1 MKYTFEEYL
10 EERRRRRDERE
21 QRLDR
26 SGQFIGEGRAYTGMP
41 GETGTTISFEEY
53 LTQRGINPAATP
65 QPDIGLE
72 APGPVPTFSDPR
84 APITPP
90 PGAIAPPPGGFPP
103 ATAPADVSEPLPETI
118 PPLSQQQRFQYHEP
132 NLDLSQGPDGNV
144 PQRHLSPGNVKSS
157 PATDV
162 FAAKGPDGQPLKDDE
177 GHLIFDDAAA
187 GWQALWADIEAK
199 QQGRS
204 RYVAPGATLAEMGQ
218 VYAEDPAW
226 AQKVASMLGLPD
238 TTPIADI
245 PTGDLAKAIA
255 RQEGWYAGGP
265 IPEGSIGPTPVV
277 GPPDDVAAAAG
288 LAQQPTATVTDVTR
302 IGPET
307 TIDPT
312 TSAQIAAQTP
322 TQPQTGVEFL
332 DEPTAFARGINATL
346 DTAAPSTGSA
356 IEAIGHVIGS
366 DEVVQLGGRVRDF
379 LTPLQPTQR
388 EAGSLSRAIWDGEDI
403 DLWTWMGET
412 TGSAAVYMLPIAAF
426 ARAGQAAAFA
436 LGAGRAGQTA
446 ASIGASYPVSWTL
459 MTGEAWEELT
469 TDPKTGQRR
478 HMTPEEAANQAR
490 WAIGLGAFN
499 SSLELAGMG
508 MMRIGPLR
516 QALQR
521 LTKNKGASIVVGA
534 QGEGLTEIL
543 QEATVLA
550 KARGGIQNL
559 TEDDW
564 YNLGEAY
571 LAGAFVGGGMGAY
584 GAARAPASSDAALSP
599 VDQAIAQQQAL
610 QAVQAPGRG
619 QGAPPQPLSYEQVQL
634 EAGPDVTQGGETILK
649 ANEILLEQYKR
660 QEERIKRLEAAAPA
674 IETPIE
680 EPAPEIELPTPDIE
694 ESATRVDELLTTAGV
709 PDKQRK
715 VLIDAI
721 RRDPSK
727 APQALERAEILAG
740 ESEMAATD
748 RDAREAFV
756 AAEGEIEFE
765 VPGVIEGEPGMVA
778 LERTEEGWRSRAR
791 RQDGTEETE
800 DYKDYGQALQRIQ
813 RQYQT
818 PLESDMIERRAA
830 EEEVADSSY
839 QAELERKEEQ
849 EKKGEL
855 KSLAQMFRGTLTHG
869 GHEEIER
876 KVGKP
881 DTPHMRM
888 ALGKLK
894 VAKNR
899 PHEGIGFEQALIQAW
914 DGPNR
919 PVLEA
924 AGVKGPEDTDG
935 LAIALANKDLFYQKV
950 PASAP
955 DVATDI
961 DAAAEEE
968 MQIRLEAEA
977 AERGVSVEEL
987 EAQALAEFEAEE
999 AEAEAEAERMAAQD
1013 FDPDTD
1019 PELRDEIQAEI
1030 EAIYGD
1036 EDVPFEGAKGFDR
1049 PELQYTQDDLG
1060 AQAIAQYGLTE
1071 IPEAAG
1077 YMLPD
1082 GEMIDFAYG
1091 TGQRVEDHRSING
1104 LGIDPETDE
1113 GESML
1118 YDTVNDA
1125 GSSRGYMLDFMDRAG
1140 AVRMHVDDS
1149 HVMIDHMSDLT
1160 PRQRQ
1165 RLARIA
1171 AGKSTVAI
1179 DRGHMEI
1186 DPYYDDGRL
1195 RYVSDGSVLLENPTT
1210 YEIMAALD
1218 PEGGVAMAESRAFEL
1233 EHENVLVPR
1242 TIQVAHSVIKNP
1254 MPGKEA
1260 LKILKKKGSVKPDEV
1275 FWTGLDI
1282 WLEDQKRVTAEDIV
1296 DYMKDKAPRVLTWK
1310 AGDPLVNSKLKI
1322 VGPIENVIAEIRDV
1336 QNDPQEKTRVGR
1348 VQFYMADE
1356 LYPGVAYHVVAN
1368 VYPAHPGYDKPSL
1381 LRTEITTTPIW
1392 AGDVSWPDALLGPRT
1407 GGEGGSWDDLR
1418 DEGLLGNYGADWPDK
1433 LKSTTRDVNLNW
1445 YGFLQADRGTVI
1457 DEALLQEVWEGLD
1470 FDYSQSPGY
1479 SAHNTLASEKLVELA
1494 REARAM
1500 HVELQKSFVPDF
1512 LPETRYANY
1521 APRLS
1526 KHAGQNYAEYVM
1538 AFDAFK
1544 AADAMDEAA
1553 YYEITSE
1560 AGTKSGMNI
1569 DIVHRA
1575 EQMRSASRWESP
1587 HWEDV
1592 PGNVAH
1598 ARTTTVQGPNGEKV
1612 LWLMEVQSDPYQ
1624 IMRDQ
1629 GSPDMKE
1636 TDDEKYE
1643 ALEAEAATLDDGKR
1657 LAQVQGEMARIEKR
1671 RNHDSPYVAPRH
1683 PWSTGAY
1690 DMPTKTMLRLAA
1702 EKGYDA
1708 IVLPTGHDQWEVNG
1722 GLGINWSTVDDRDVQ
1737 VAIDVVS
1744 TGGIAFLEIPIRHPE
1759 PMLIMVR
1766 SIVDDDGPRP
1776 MLTYVVERVNHPQER
1791 NTAFKT
1797 SDVNNYGEPLSVNA
1811 ELVAKEIRSGKRTYA
1826 TITEDVLSEVGTDEG
1841 RHTGIYIMPFEKR
1854 NFLVDQYR
1862 MGLTSLIGQFI
1873 NALEGPSTS
1882 TEYGRPTFDEKL
1894 LRNTN
1899 DTNFL
1904 MDQFDNPTGAVSA
1917 YAKQGFYLRSS
1928 SDFGT
1933 YFGHVNSQEE
1943 LERFA
1948 EQDLTMRHTIPEDRV
1963 GEMWELMQGKP
1974 DGLYAHRL
1982 QAFQKYYEVV
1992 LPRMINELAKKGKW
2006 NTKVQDIP
2014 FIEEALGTSD
2024 IVHTRKGIPITDEMK
2039 QQIRQGQAMWESPVP
2054 MMSPVSNGWGLKP
2067 LRDDD
2072 ALRTRQRLRS
2082 AKHKGDAIGTQD
2094 GVKVLAKAVTT
2105 DIETRGHL
2113 DLTNIKLESALERA
2127 KAFQIFR
2134 NPYYETMRLVI
2145 TDADTNQ
2152 ELSTIAWTSFA
2163 VDHVGHY
2170 LDKIS
2175 KGVSRALADRGKARG
2190 AKWFEDAVRRI
2201 NRKVLTSQLRRMR
2214 RRATNGEIKVHL
2226 VHNHPTGTAKPS
2238 LGDQMMTQAW
2248 SELID
2253 GIDGAYLGDHVVIDT
2268 GEFSVIQADGT
2279 YNLYDLTTGDIL
2291 VEGSRYDANEREVDL
2306 ELEPRRQQA
2315 RRTDPLLGMAGRQY
2329 AGRVNPD
2336 WLEQPI
2342 MYRQEL
2348 ALIGEA
2354 LQSPNQ
2360 YVSVLFQDGQ
2370 NYIRGIMEM
2379 PVDKLKAMSDE
2390 DLQAWLK
2397 DRSLELG
2404 GRRATLFYGGE
2415 EGSYYDAQEFI
2426 DRFRPLA
2433 QSGVLEDA
2441 IHLPSR
2447 YQAGVESNLDR
2458 RAYMEVEPPIAAEK
2472 PRVLARLPRSY
2483 VVDGLQVAAEKKGH
2497 QAGIRLEP
2505 VIDKLAQRFPDPL
2518 ESENKWRRFWAT
2530 VSGAAKSTVMLKPP
2544 YKAIAYRSDP
2554 AQIAELVGSLTDAQL
2569 KDKAEGMALVAGT
2582 RADYIAGNVAPQETA
2597 LNLLWG
2603 ILSRMASPYEQE
2615 AMFTDVVAEP
2625 RLYDFIT
2632 RAIEGEFP
2640 LDREVEM
2647 VDSAGVKKRIRFN
2660 SAWDAFVEEV
2670 ADRNALSPGS
2680 YVRSNLH
2687 SFGADA
2693 AGRILAEGALKI
2705 TADQAKALGGHKGKT
2720 RLQAWHDMMGDP
2732 AMTGRQLRR
2741 NWHKMFDKPGIDNK
2755 VVSFVALISGFDDVM
2770 ILDRV
2775 QARNLWDGIARRDE
2789 FKNQNIY
2796 SKEFVDQVSGM
2807 RGLAMYEAL
2816 EDGLRQPVR
2825 DAYASL
2831 GRPEDGTIGSW
2842 HWESWVA
2849 ASNQEV
2855 GHGSL
2860 EILARARGAQ
2870 PTEGAREGVMT
2881 RQGKFS
2887 TYGYG
2892 TEYGYVGGE
2901 PVFVYRNSQ
2910 GLPLLYD
2917 RQSLQE
2923 FMKELEGQSRRKVL
2937 ENETE
2942 RAIPHGFKV
2951 SEDFRTDPESGE
2963 LLPPDADGF
2972 PWINHPHVNRDALD
2986 AVAARH
2992 GRRPTFGEAES
3003 LGLTYAE
3010 QRAYGLT
3017 AAYEAARGFEGDDR
3031 EPLLAKRPN
3040 GQFEDKRLRDL
3051 VAGGMPLSKLEALI
3065 EEALETAR
3073 LGGSMYP
3080 VNTEFTDVIVRE
3092 TGSDF
3097 GPARELALSIT
3108 GDIAKR
3114 HMPEPVASAYSMG
3127 PETAA
3132 WFDGSKVVDDQGN
3145 PLLLYRGETKSD
3157 ELIHTRLNTPAF
3169 TDVFEIANAYTT
3181 EQVGASRVTPVY
3193 LKITN
3198 PIDLNPED
3206 YDDMVDWPQLKKW
3219 LPNATKADLDRLFD
3233 DVEHWRDEGGYLE
3246 EQRAEIDR
3254 DAPGKMIWANS
3265 YVVSDSAVFV
3275 ELAKKEGYDGVTYR
3289 GTFTSPQYFDPSLG
3303 GRGEGVVE
3311 RDTSYDTEAARE
3323 WRPFDWEEQV
3333 RPAISDATREEPTP
3347 FWDDIDP
3354 DNETDPEKL
3363 WDLFM
3368 GKDPQPL
3375 EPRKAE
3381 PPPGETVPAG
3391 TPPPGQP
3398 LEERRFPITAERY
3411 GLPPGESLLYAPIT
3425 NDATENQARMKI
3437 GTLGVEGAVSELN
3450 ERIDDGRL
3458 EAIDTAVGVGA
3469 MAVYQ
3474 ARANQAK
3481 EEGDEQGAAD
3491 AITAGMRVASKLAE
3505 ALTAAGQ
3512 AIQAVKII
3520 ARMSPE
3526 SVLIYA
3532 QRKIDNINAG
3542 RPGWERE
3549 TQPERELTQAE
3560 AEKLQD
3566 LAATAQ
3572 DFQGLGVQGLEVG
3585 GLVERVLQN
3594 QELEEGD
3601 IARLRDFL
3609 GQVREVLGDEQL
3621 GIIEESKK
3629 KKKGRRKAVDSIVG
3643 GLLSRAAKEAR
3654 ARLRDRGIQLPAGI
3668 DPSLVRDY
3676 AIIGAETMHVTGKKF
3691 KAWAEAMT
3699 EATDLEFGDLRQIWS
3714 ESASILRENRA
3725 RGRRIYARSRAI
3737 SDLLTAAEQQE
3748 TLTAAD
3754 AAMLSKLV
3762 SNVREAVGEV
3772 QIELAQELAATLAA
3786 FEDPTLSEKL
3796 RSAQTMAQLLNPK
3809 TLLRNLIGNELFWIM
3824 ERTSRM
3830 AATPVDIV
3838 VSKATGRP
3846 RTITWRHGGRGGYGD
3861 YFRALGRGSRAAWR
3875 GIDPYNLGGKFDM
3888 PAAPA
3893 FRGPGWI
3900 QQVVEK
3906 FTGEEM
3912 KADINVPAF
3921 FEKVLGV
3928 ALRGFDFAAF
3938 ERARL
3943 RYLAEQGWLEAERQG
3958 VEDKKAFVDTY
3969 IANADQLEAEVQENA
3984 EQAGLYVTFQDET
3997 RLSEGA
4003 VKLKRGLNKF
4013 FGLGPDGKRWGLG
4026 DFLIKYPK
4034 TPANLFSRALDYSP
4048 VGYLYSLATLLE
4060 PRFKAGSRTE
4070 VDQEKLLMNLSRAT
4084 VGAVGF
4090 TALGIY
4096 LVGKGVLRGAGD
4108 EDDETR
4114 RLLREEAGIA
4124 PNTVNISALMRFLK
4138 SLDPADLDRRHGDR
4152 FYEYNWLQPLAINL
4166 MVAANAAEQLNKAKL
4181 RNARLEGAPV
4191 DLDLFAVAREA
4202 FRGGLSAF
4210 GEMPTLQALSEID
4223 PSDLY
4228 RSGERVLVS
4237 APASFVPTALKMGA
4251 EQETPTQ
4258 REGYR
4263 GGLLEQT
4270 LNQIAQKV
4278 PFLREDVAP
4287 QYRTIASR
4295 TEDGVF
4301 RYTERDGELVP
4312 LVEEVPVY
4320 SGAEEDTRFGRFL
4333 NLFINPGR
4341 THTYAPDPLIEMLVL
4356 AHEETGMT
4364 THMPRRAKRKMPI
4377 QRGAG
4382 AYETTL
4388 TADDFAEL
4396 QRVTAEE
4403 ISRELSAKDLEQMEE
4418 MPAVNQV
4425 KIVHDSLTRAGQRA
4439 RNHWFNNMA
4448 HRYTVGVEEEE

>member
-1 MKYTFEEYL
+1 
-10 EERRRRRDERE
+10 
-21 QRLDR
+21 
-26 SGQFIGEGRAYTGMP
+26 
-41 GETGTTISFEEY
+41 
-53 LTQRGINPAATP
+53 
-65 QPDIGLE
+65 
-72 APGPVPTFSDPR
+72 
-84 APITPP
+84 
-90 PGAIAPPPGGFPP
+90 
-103 ATAPADVSEPLPETI
+103 
-118 PPLSQQQRFQYHEP
+118 
-132 NLDLSQGPDGNV
+132 
-144 PQRHLSPGNVKSS
+144 
-157 PATDV
+157 
-162 FAAKGPDGQPLKDDE
+162 
-177 GHLIFDDAAA
+177 
-187 GWQALWADIEAK
+187 
-199 QQGRS
+199 
-204 RYVAPGATLAEMGQ
+204 
-218 VYAEDPAW
+218 
-226 AQKVASMLGLPD
+226 
-238 TTPIADI
+238 
-245 PTGDLAKAIA
+245 
-255 RQEGWYAGGP
+255 
-265 IPEGSIGPTPVV
+265 
-277 GPPDDVAAAAG
+277 
-288 LAQQPTATVTDVTR
+288 
-302 IGPET
+302 
-307 TIDPT
+307 
-312 TSAQIAAQTP
+312 
-322 TQPQTGVEFL
+322 
-332 DEPTAFARGINATL
+332 
-346 DTAAPSTGSA
+346 
-356 IEAIGHVIGS
+356 
-366 DEVVQLGGRVRDF
+366 
-379 LTPLQPTQR
+379 
-388 EAGSLSRAIWDGEDI
+388 
-403 DLWTWMGET
+403 
-412 TGSAAVYMLPIAAF
+412 
-426 ARAGQAAAFA
+426 
-436 LGAGRAGQTA
+436 
-446 ASIGASYPVSWTL
+446 
-459 MTGEAWEELT
+459 
-469 TDPKTGQRR
+469 
-478 HMTPEEAANQAR
+478 
-490 WAIGLGAFN
+490 
-499 SSLELAGMG
+499 
-508 MMRIGPLR
+508 
-516 QALQR
+516 
-521 LTKNKGASIVVGA
+521 
-534 QGEGLTEIL
+534 
-543 QEATVLA
+543 
-550 KARGGIQNL
+550 
-559 TEDDW
+559 
-564 YNLGEAY
+564 
-571 LAGAFVGGGMGAY
+571 
-584 GAARAPASSDAALSP
+584 
-599 VDQAIAQQQAL
+599 
-610 QAVQAPGRG
+610 
-619 QGAPPQPLSYEQVQL
+619 
-634 EAGPDVTQGGETILK
+634 
-649 ANEILLEQYKR
+649 
-660 QEERIKRLEAAAPA
+660 
-674 IETPIE
+674 
-680 EPAPEIELPTPDIE
+680 
-694 ESATRVDELLTTAGV
+694 
-709 PDKQRK
+709 
-715 VLIDAI
+715 
-721 RRDPSK
+721 
-727 APQALERAEILAG
+727 
-740 ESEMAATD
+740 
-748 RDAREAFV
+748 
-756 AAEGEIEFE
+756 
-765 VPGVIEGEPGMVA
+765 
-778 LERTEEGWRSRAR
+778 
-791 RQDGTEETE
+791 
-800 DYKDYGQALQRIQ
+800 
-813 RQYQT
+813 
-818 PLESDMIERRAA
+818 
-830 EEEVADSSY
+830 
-839 QAELERKEEQ
+839 
-849 EKKGEL
+849 
-855 KSLAQMFRGTLTHG
+855 
-869 GHEEIER
+869 
-876 KVGKP
+876 
-881 DTPHMRM
+881 
-888 ALGKLK
+888 
-894 VAKNR
+894 
-899 PHEGIGFEQALIQAW
+899 
-914 DGPNR
+914 
-919 PVLEA
+919 
-924 AGVKGPEDTDG
+924 
-935 LAIALANKDLFYQKV
+935 
-950 PASAP
+950 
-955 DVATDI
+955 
-961 DAAAEEE
+961 
-968 MQIRLEAEA
+968 
-977 AERGVSVEEL
+977 
-987 EAQALAEFEAEE
+987 
-999 AEAEAEAERMAAQD
+999 
-1013 FDPDTD
+1013 
-1019 PELRDEIQAEI
+1019 
-1030 EAIYGD
+1030 
-1036 EDVPFEGAKGFDR
+1036 
-1049 PELQYTQDDLG
+1049 
-1060 AQAIAQYGLTE
+1060 
-1071 IPEAAG
+1071 
-1077 YMLPD
+1077 
-1082 GEMIDFAYG
+1082 
-1091 TGQRVEDHRSING
+1091 
-1104 LGIDPETDE
+1104 
-1113 GESML
+1113 
-1118 YDTVNDA
+1118 
-1125 GSSRGYMLDFMDRAG
+1125 
-1140 AVRMHVDDS
+1140 
-1149 HVMIDHMSDLT
+1149 
-1160 PRQRQ
+1160 
-1165 RLARIA
+1165 
-1171 AGKSTVAI
+1171 
-1179 DRGHMEI
+1179 
-1186 DPYYDDGRL
+1186 
-1195 RYVSDGSVLLENPTT
+1195 
-1210 YEIMAALD
+1210 
-1218 PEGGVAMAESRAFEL
+1218 
-1233 EHENVLVPR
+1233 
-1242 TIQVAHSVIKNP
+1242 
-1254 MPGKEA
+1254 
-1260 LKILKKKGSVKPDEV
+1260 
-1275 FWTGLDI
+1275 
-1282 WLEDQKRVTAEDIV
+1282 
-1296 DYMKDKAPRVLTWK
+1296 
-1310 AGDPLVNSKLKI
+1310 
-1322 VGPIENVIAEIRDV
+1322 
-1336 QNDPQEKTRVGR
+1336 
-1348 VQFYMADE
+1348 
-1356 LYPGVAYHVVAN
+1356 
-1368 VYPAHPGYDKPSL
+1368 
-1381 LRTEITTTPIW
+1381 
-1392 AGDVSWPDALLGPRT
+1392 
-1407 GGEGGSWDDLR
+1407 
-1418 DEGLLGNYGADWPDK
+1418 
-1433 LKSTTRDVNLNW
+1433 
-1445 YGFLQADRGTVI
+1445 
-1457 DEALLQEVWEGLD
+1457 
-1470 FDYSQSPGY
+1470 
-1479 SAHNTLASEKLVELA
+1479 
-1494 REARAM
+1494 
-1500 HVELQKSFVPDF
+1500 
-1512 LPETRYANY
+1512 
-1521 APRLS
+1521 
-1526 KHAGQNYAEYVM
+1526 
-1538 AFDAFK
+1538 
-1544 AADAMDEAA
+1544 
-1553 YYEITSE
+1553 
-1560 AGTKSGMNI
+1560 
-1569 DIVHRA
+1569 
-1575 EQMRSASRWESP
+1575 
-1587 HWEDV
+1587 
-1592 PGNVAH
+1592 
-1598 ARTTTVQGPNGEKV
+1598 
-1612 LWLMEVQSDPYQ
+1612 
-1624 IMRDQ
+1624 
-1629 GSPDMKE
+1629 
-1636 TDDEKYE
+1636 
-1643 ALEAEAATLDDGKR
+1643 
-1657 LAQVQGEMARIEKR
+1657 
-1671 RNHDSPYVAPRH
+1671 
-1683 PWSTGAY
+1683 
-1690 DMPTKTMLRLAA
+1690 
-1702 EKGYDA
+1702 
-1708 IVLPTGHDQWEVNG
+1708 
-1722 GLGINWSTVDDRDVQ
+1722 
-1737 VAIDVVS
+1737 
-1744 TGGIAFLEIPIRHPE
+1744 
-1759 PMLIMVR
+1759 
-1766 SIVDDDGPRP
+1766 
-1776 MLTYVVERVNHPQER
+1776 
-1791 NTAFKT
+1791 
-1797 SDVNNYGEPLSVNA
+1797 
-1811 ELVAKEIRSGKRTYA
+1811 
-1826 TITEDVLSEVGTDEG
+1826 
-1841 RHTGIYIMPFEKR
+1841 
-1854 NFLVDQYR
+1854 
-1862 MGLTSLIGQFI
+1862 
-1873 NALEGPSTS
+1873 
-1882 TEYGRPTFDEKL
+1882 
-1894 LRNTN
+1894 
-1899 DTNFL
+1899 
-1904 MDQFDNPTGAVSA
+1904 MDQFDTAESAVGAYLAHNYYVRSDSA
-1917 YAKQGFYLRSS
+1917 FGLFEAPVRTSGDLREWAQTNEYTRAIVP
-1928 SDFGT
+1928 D
-1933 YFGHVNSQEE
+1933 
-1943 LERFA
+1943 
-1948 EQDLTMRHTIPEDRV
+1948 DRID
-1963 GEMWELMQGKP
+1963 EMWAMMNKDSE
-1974 DGLYAHRL
+1974 GLYAHRL
-1982 QAFQKYYEVV
+1982 QAFQNFYEVV
-1992 LPRMINELAKKGKW
+1992 LPRMINSLSKKGKW
-2006 NTKVQDIP
+2006 KTKIQDIP
-2014 FIEEALGTSD
+2014 FLGEGGVETSL
-2024 IVHTRKGIPITDEMK
+2024 KGIPITDEMK
-2039 QQIRQGQAMWESPVP
+2039 EQIRQGQAMWESPVP
-2054 MMSPVSNGWGLKP
+2054 MVSPVSNGWGLKP

-2170 LDKIS
+2170 LDKVS

-2279 YNLYDLTTGDIL
+2279 YNLYDLATGDIL
-2291 VEGSRYDANEREVDL
+2291 VEGSRYDANERQVDL

-2530 VSGAAKSTVMLKPP
+2530 VSGAAKSTAMLKPP
-2544 YKAIAYRSDP
+2544 YKAIVYRSDP

-2582 RADYIAGNVAPQETA
+2582 RADYIAGNIAPQETA

-2625 RLYDFIT
+2625 RLYDFIS

-2741 NWHKMFDKPGIDNK
+2741 NWHKTFDKPGIDNK

-2901 PVFVYRNSQ
+2901 PVFMYRNSQ

-2972 PWINHPHVNRDALD
+2972 PWISHPHVNRDALD

-2992 GRRPTFGEAES
+2992 GRRPTFREAES

-3080 VNTEFTDVIVRE
+3080 INTELSNGIVDE

-3132 WFDGSKVVDDQGN
+3132 WFEGSKVVDDQGN

-3169 TDVFEIANAYTT
+3169 SDVFEIANAYTT
-3181 EQVGASRVTPVY
+3181 EEVGASRVTPVY

-3354 DNETDPEKL
+3354 DKETDPEKL

-3375 EPRKAE
+3375 EPRKAEPPPPEE

-3532 QRKIDNINAG
+3532 QRKIDNLNAG
-3542 RPGWERE
+3542 RPGRVRE

-3629 KKKGRRKAVDSIVG
+3629 KKKGRRKTVDSIVG

-3772 QIELAQELAATLAA
+3772 QIELAQELAATLSA

-3830 AATPVDIV
+3830 AATPADIV

-3888 PAAPA
+3888 PSQPA

-3906 FTGEEM
+3906 LSGEEM
-3912 KADINVPAF
+3912 KADINVPGF

-3943 RYLAEQGWLEAERQG
+3943 RYLAEQGWLEADRQG

-4013 FGLGPDGKRWGLG
+4013 FGLGPDGKRFGLG

-4048 VGYLYSLATLLE
+4048 VGYAYSLATLLE

-4152 FYEYNWLQPLAINL
+4152 YYEYNWLQPLAINL
-4166 MVAANAAEQLNKAKL
+4166 MVAANAAEQLNKAEL

-4223 PSDLY
+4223 ASDPW

-4251 EQETPTQ
+4251 EQETPTR

-4263 GGLLEQT
+4263 GSLLEQT
-4270 LNQIAQKV
+4270 LNQVAQKV

-4333 NLFINPGR
+4333 NLFVNPGR
-4341 THTYAPDPLIEMLVL
+4341 THTYAPDPLIEMLVS
-4356 AHEETGMT
+4356 AYEETGMT

-4382 AYETTL
+4382 AYEVTL
-4388 TADDFAEL
+4388 TTDDFSEL

-4403 ISRELSAKDLEQMEE
+4403 ISRELSAKDLEQMED